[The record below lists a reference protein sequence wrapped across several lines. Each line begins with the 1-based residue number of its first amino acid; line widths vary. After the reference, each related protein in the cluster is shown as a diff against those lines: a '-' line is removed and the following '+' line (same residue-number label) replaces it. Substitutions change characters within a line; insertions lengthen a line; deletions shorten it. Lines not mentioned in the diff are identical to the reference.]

1 MLKRLFLY
9 AWTQDI
15 SIFQQGDIS
24 ARKYFSKE
32 KLNALNKSRRGV
44 PADRSM
50 YSFNIP

>member
-15 SIFQQGDIS
+15 SKFQQGDIS

-32 KLNALNKSRRGV
+32 K
-44 PADRSM
+44 
-50 YSFNIP
+50 